1 VWWSGLSTADARA
14 GLEEIKPHLIRETIE
29 GRIYWHSHPMPE
41 DSSSTVYLLPGFDE
55 YLLSYRDRSASLDA
69 VHAKMLNAGGG
80 VLSPT
85 IVVEGRVVGTWK
97 RTFKKDTVIVR
108 VNLFASLSEA
118 EDRALSAAVERYSRF
133 VGMPVSAR
141 SG

>member
-1 VWWSGLSTADARA
+1 
-14 GLEEIKPHLIRETIE
+14 
-29 GRIYWHSHPMPE
+29 MPE

-55 YLLSYRDRSASLDA
+55 YLLSYRDRSGSLDA
-69 VHAKMLNAGGG
+69 VHAKTLNAGGG

-97 RTFKKDTVIVR
+97 RTFKKDTVVITISP
-108 VNLFASLSEA
+108 FASLSQA
-118 EDRALSAAVERYSRF
+118 QNRALSAAVERYSGF

-141 SG
+141 LLPPVVGLSARSG